1 MKALSR
7 VLAILG
13 VSTLLLCAGMQVTYA
28 APSSSSASMVV
39 VARDLTSL
47 ADCHLSHGVKA
58 THSSPVTWVS
68 QSTCPANTIMEISVV
83 PRSQAIAL
91 HERYVVLPAHNAAS
105 AVQSATMELLRLI
118 DTPQHSQYAARTPN
132 LPFSCTYF
140 ENVVSA
146 SGTVG
151 NDQVYSTLDYQ
162 KETNCTVYLYST
174 TARVTS
180 GNQTLALSYATYESY
195 YYPIKNGQQSHWC
208 DLYYTGGVSQNISAG
223 TYDAGHYF
231 EQYSQVQGSN
241 CGYPYQQYLIQLYV
255 S

>member
-1 MKALSR
+1 MKVLFR

-13 VSTLLLCAGMQVTYA
+13 VSTLLLCAGMQITYA
-28 APSSSSASMVV
+28 APSSPSTSMVV
-39 VARDLTSL
+39 VAKDLTS

-83 PRSQAIAL
+83 PRSQAIAQ

-105 AVQSATMELLRLI
+105 AVQSATMELLGLI

-132 LPFSCTYF
+132 MPLSCTYF

-146 SGTVG
+146 TGTVG

-162 KETNCTVYLYST
+162 KETNCTVYFYST

-180 GNQTLALSYATYESY
+180 GNQNLQLSYATYQTNW
-195 YYPIKNGQQSHWC
+195 YPSVNNHWC
-208 DLYYTGGVSQNISAG
+208 HPYYTGGISQTISAG
-223 TYDAGHYF
+223 TYDAGYYF
-231 EQYSQVQGSN
+231 DQYSQTQPSP
-241 CGYPYQQYLIQLYV
+241 CGGTNHQYLIQLYV